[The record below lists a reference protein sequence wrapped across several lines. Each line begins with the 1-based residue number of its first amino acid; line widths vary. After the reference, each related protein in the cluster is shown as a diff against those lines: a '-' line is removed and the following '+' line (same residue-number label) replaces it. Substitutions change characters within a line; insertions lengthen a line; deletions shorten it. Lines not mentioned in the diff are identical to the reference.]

1 MTRMTV
7 RRGVRGGF
15 ALVLTLTMG
24 LGSARLSAAE
34 GPVRIAYVDWSSSV
48 ASANLVCAVLRE
60 RLDRRCELI
69 ESTASGMWESVA
81 DGDADALLSAWLPDT
96 YAHYLDVYGDRL
108 KDIGSNLEGTR
119 TGLVVPDV
127 APGRQTGRCG
137 ARSRPRDRI
146 ASIAGL
152 AGHADALGGRII
164 GIDPEAGIMAATER
178 GLDAYGLD
186 DLRLVQGSER
196 EMTEDLAHAI
206 AGGRPIVV
214 TGWQPHWMFGRWSL
228 RFLDDPKKVYGGTG
242 TIHTMVRPGLEI
254 DDPGVYGV
262 LDRFHWDPDAR
273 WITPGK
279 RYRAE
284 GGDKRDGRGVG
295 CRNGQGMGRRS
306 FLASVTWPPSGVREV
321 MSNPAGRLGPVAT
334 ARRHLERRLDTFVS
348 RPASGLVLAPVD
360 PRVG

>member
-69 ESTASGMWESVA
+69 ESTASGM
-81 DGDADALLSAWLPDT
+81 
-96 YAHYLDVYGDRL
+96 
-108 KDIGSNLEGTR
+108 
-119 TGLVVPDV
+119 
-127 APGRQTGRCG
+127 
-137 ARSRPRDRI
+137 
-146 ASIAGL
+146 
-152 AGHADALGGRII
+152 
-164 GIDPEAGIMAATER
+164 AATER
-178 GLDAYGLD
+178 ALDAYGLD

-262 LDRFHWDPDAR
+262 LDRFRWDPDAR

-284 GGDKRDGRGVG
+284 GAI
-295 CRNGQGMGRRS
+295 NETAAA
-306 FLASVTWPPSGVREV
+306 LA
-321 MSNPAGRLGPVAT
+321 AGT
-334 ARRHLERRLDTFVS
+334 AR
-348 RPASGLVLAPVD
+348 GWVD
-360 PRVG
+360 DRSWHR